1 MKWGLPFFVL
11 ILALGVAGLAQNRD
25 AFHGVWRSVE
35 SKSKRVIDDPVKEEL
50 ITIEI
55 KDNVHHNIN
64 QTTRERSKSHSEY
77 TVPYTQATWA
87 PSKNLLTGQSGGSTM
102 MLRVEPTRE
111 LRISKNAEG
120 KMTSMVLRTVL
131 EDGKTM
137 KIFTFQV
144 DGRVTADLILEKVK

>member
-1 MKWGLPFFVL
+1 MKYALPLFVL
-11 ILALGVAGLAQNRD
+11 ILALGVSGIAQKGD

-35 SKSKRVIDDPVKEEL
+35 GKSKRVIDDPVKEDV

-55 KDNVHHNIN
+55 KGNVHHNIN

-77 TVPYTQATWA
+77 TVPYTEATWA
-87 PSKNLLTGQSGGSTM
+87 PSKNLLTGQSGGSSM
-102 MLRVEPTRE
+102 MLRIEPTRE
-111 LRISKNAEG
+111 LRISKNADG

-144 DGRVTADLILEKVK
+144 DGRVTADLILEKIK